1 MDCVIETDPTEYFVE
16 VEFWEEFPLSI
27 NRQFIYKSDAA
38 SLHQGTNR
46 ESEKISKWI
55 GQQHWFFF
63 SLSSP
68 LSLCIVRLVVKNLMF
83 FISEIRQNYDKH
95 SIQKNRQSDGKQKKA
110 NNISLYQALEQH
122 LHILS
127 GKPLQFMMDSDE
139 NEGWSNPW
147 VLQGIV
153 LSSL

>member
-1 MDCVIETDPTEYFVE
+1 MTSIAYKKQTKWWETKK
-16 VEFWEEFPLSI
+16 
-27 NRQFIYKSDAA
+27 KS
-38 SLHQGTNR
+38 
-46 ESEKISKWI
+46 
-55 GQQHWFFF
+55 
-63 SLSSP
+63 
-68 LSLCIVRLVVKNLMF
+68 
-83 FISEIRQNYDKH
+83 
-95 SIQKNRQSDGKQKKA
+95 

-139 NEGWSNPW
+139 NEVWSNPW

>member
-1 MDCVIETDPTEYFVE
+1 MTSIAYKKQTKWWET
-16 VEFWEEFPLSI
+16 
-27 NRQFIYKSDAA
+27 K
-38 SLHQGTNR
+38 
-46 ESEKISKWI
+46 
-55 GQQHWFFF
+55 
-63 SLSSP
+63 
-68 LSLCIVRLVVKNLMF
+68 
-83 FISEIRQNYDKH
+83 
-95 SIQKNRQSDGKQKKA
+95 KKA

>member
-1 MDCVIETDPTEYFVE
+1 MTSIAYKKQTKWWET
-16 VEFWEEFPLSI
+16 
-27 NRQFIYKSDAA
+27 K
-38 SLHQGTNR
+38 
-46 ESEKISKWI
+46 
-55 GQQHWFFF
+55 
-63 SLSSP
+63 
-68 LSLCIVRLVVKNLMF
+68 
-83 FISEIRQNYDKH
+83 
-95 SIQKNRQSDGKQKKA
+95 KKA

-147 VLQGIV
+147 VLQGNV

>member
-1 MDCVIETDPTEYFVE
+1 MTSIAYKKTDKVMG
-16 VEFWEEFPLSI
+16 
-27 NRQFIYKSDAA
+27 NK
-38 SLHQGTNR
+38 
-46 ESEKISKWI
+46 
-55 GQQHWFFF
+55 
-63 SLSSP
+63 
-68 LSLCIVRLVVKNLMF
+68 
-83 FISEIRQNYDKH
+83 
-95 SIQKNRQSDGKQKKA
+95 KKA